1 MMHIKQGF
9 KLLILTLL
17 LHGCSTH
24 SNYFTPFESSKVDLS
39 TPRANNIIH
48 DFLTIVK
55 TYYSPA
61 KTVFMVE
68 STNSPFAINIENEL
82 RKEGYGVGSIY
93 GKNLQQYNL
102 SWNVNYLNKTM
113 IQVSF
118 QLEDA
123 KISRVYKLNSNRYY
137 PFSPLSAVG
146 LNKKKLARLDF
157 SRLSSQEYAYDS
169 NYNNVSAFAKVKA
182 TRLKIRTQPT
192 RKSKS
197 IATLKK
203 GDRVSY
209 QEIITNAKGE
219 EWIKLKNGG
228 YMKASYLQL

>member
-1 MMHIKQGF
+1 MNTKQYI
-9 KLLILTLL
+9 KLLILTLFL
-17 LHGCSTH
+17 QGCTSPH
-24 SNYFTPFESSKVDLS
+24 NYFTPFESTKVNLN
-39 TPRANNIIH
+39 TPRANNIVH

-61 KTVFMVE
+61 KTVFMIK
-68 STNSPFAINIENEL
+68 STNSPFSIKIENEL
-82 RKEGYGVGSIY
+82 RKEGYGVGSLY

-102 SWNVNYLNKTM
+102 SWNVNYLNKKM

-123 KISRVYKLNSNRYY
+123 KISRVYKLSSNQYY

-146 LNKKKLARLDF
+146 LNTKKLIKLDF
-157 SRLSSQEYAYDS
+157 SRRSSQEYIQTDDYANSAY
-169 NYNNVSAFAKVKA
+169 ATVKA
-182 TRLKIRTQPT
+182 TRLKIRIQPT
-192 RKSKS
+192 KKSKS

-203 GDRVSY
+203 GDNVSY
-209 QEIITNAKGE
+209 QEVITNEKGE

>member
-1 MMHIKQGF
+1 MMHIKQCF

-24 SNYFTPFESSKVDLS
+24 SNYSPFESSKVDLS
-39 TPRANNIIH
+39 TPRANNIIN

-61 KTVFMVE
+61 KTVFMIE
-68 STNSPFAINIENEL
+68 STNSSFAINIENEL

-93 GKNLQQYNL
+93 GENSQQYNL
-102 SWNVNYLNKTM
+102 SWSVNYLNKKM

-146 LNKKKLARLDF
+146 LNKKKLAQLDF
-157 SRLSSQEYAYDS
+157 SRLSSQEYAY
-169 NYNNVSAFAKVKA
+169 NNVRSFAKVKA

-219 EWIKLKNGG
+219 EWIKLENGG